1 MSTVPSDPGARS
13 LKRAQF
19 RMVTPIAAILLMA
32 VLNAVLIVGPLR
44 NVVVIVVILFI
55 SDRCLRIKEPD
66 LKRPFRVP
74 FGTAGAVARV
84 APSILI
90 VIFTISVSA
99 IARRAALLG
108 FDGFDLLGADAA

>member
-1 MSTVPSDPGARS
+1 
-13 LKRAQF
+13 
-19 RMVTPIAAILLMA
+19 
-32 VLNAVLIVGPLR
+32 
-44 NVVVIVVILFI
+44 
-55 SDRCLRIKEPD
+55 
-66 LKRPFRVP
+66 
-74 FGTAGAVARV
+74 VARV